1 MRTDVQIKEDILQEL
16 AWKSPDSK
24 TQIGVIV
31 KDGIVTLTGVVDSFI
46 KKIEAERIAKRVYG
60 VKALAEDLTVRLS
73 EDEKS
78 TTDPDIAKAIINTF
92 RWNNSIPDDKIKI
105 KVEDGWVYLSGE
117 VERDSQRKAAKQAV
131 SNLYGVVGV
140 ANNLTLKVTA
150 ATAVDI
156 KSRITKAFERSA
168 TLDSKNIDVS
178 VEGHTV
184 TLSGTVH
191 SLQEKDDARN
201 AAFFAPGIT
210 KVINNLKVQY
220 YPEYA

>member
-1 MRTDVQIKEDILQEL
+1 MRTDAQIKEDVLQEL
-16 AWKSPDSK
+16 AWESPENK

-31 KDGIVTLTGVVDSFI
+31 NDGIVTLTGVVDSFT
-46 KKIEAERIAKRVYG
+46 KKIEAEKIAKSVYG
-60 VKALAEDLTVRLS
+60 VKAIAEDIKVRLS
-73 EDEKS
+73 ENEKS
-78 TTDPDIAKAIINTF
+78 TTDTDIAKAVINTF
-92 RWNNSIPDDKIKI
+92 HWNNSIPDEKIKI

-117 VERDSQRKAAKQAV
+117 VDRDYQRKAAKNAV

-140 ANNLTLKVTA
+140 INNISLKPLT
-150 ATAVDI
+150 ATAEDI
-156 KSRITKAFERSA
+156 KNRITKAFERSA
-168 TLDSKNIDVS
+168 TLDSKNIYIS
-178 VEGHTV
+178 VDGHTV
-184 TLSGTVH
+184 TLTGTVH